1 MSAWWPCT
9 RDYFEM
15 GCCFSGEAGDGGGGA
30 ASKGGHAGAGAL
42 ENKSPARRK
51 LLAILY
57 KNPHPVR
64 SILAVVAIISVRDHN
79 INERTHAHT
88 HTRTHARI
96 HIHIHTRARAS
107 QRRNAFSPTAAAVT
121 AVISAASAM
130 AMHLAD

>member
-1 MSAWWPCT
+1 
-9 RDYFEM
+9 M

-51 LLAILY
+51 LLSILY

-64 SILAVVAIISVRDHN
+64 STLAAVAINSVRDHN
-79 INERTHAHT
+79 INERAA

-96 HIHIHTRARAS
+96 HTHARARVSAT
-107 QRRNAFSPTAAAVT
+107 RCLFSPTAAAAT
-121 AVISAASAM
+121 AVMSATSAM
-130 AMHLAD
+130 VMHLAD